1 MIQLHLKVKN
11 LVNLETM
18 EHSMAH
24 HEETNFLI
32 KLWYKLVGTQ
42 GNWCPHFPK
51 RKYIWYNMSRCFESS
66 LKNNQLKPISY
77 WISRLKNHKLYGLQR
92 MNTRWT
98 SFIYFLTSKA
108 GLLDLCVLHIRF
120 FFTNF
125 WDTVTCR
132 IWSWDAGNPPWHEI
146 QSTRYS
152 LL

>member
-24 HEETNFLI
+24 HEETNFWI

-66 LKNNQLKPISY
+66 LKYHQLKPISY

-108 GLLDLCVLHIRF
+108 GNRFTSLMCTAHKIFLHKFLGHCNMPNLLMGCWKPSLA
-120 FFTNF
+120 
-125 WDTVTCR
+125 W
-132 IWSWDAGNPPWHEI
+132 NPKHQI
-146 QSTRYS
+146 
-152 LL
+152 